1 MDMKGE
7 RRIAAPQQ
15 ESWNALFDP
24 EVLRQ
29 CIPGGESVE
38 RVSDAHFK
46 ANVKL
51 AIGPVKA
58 RFAGDATMSEIDAP
72 HSCELRG
79 KGSGGVAGFGKGDA
93 WIRLEADGAATILTY
108 DVKASVG
115 GKLAQVGQRLID
127 STAQKLADEFF
138 SSFVKVLEDRKA
150 SPAERGAED
159 ARADPESTA
168 ARPMRFAWVPI
179 AMVLAVL
186 IAAGILLAF

>member
-58 RFAGDATMSEIDAP
+58 
-72 HSCELRG
+72 SCELRG